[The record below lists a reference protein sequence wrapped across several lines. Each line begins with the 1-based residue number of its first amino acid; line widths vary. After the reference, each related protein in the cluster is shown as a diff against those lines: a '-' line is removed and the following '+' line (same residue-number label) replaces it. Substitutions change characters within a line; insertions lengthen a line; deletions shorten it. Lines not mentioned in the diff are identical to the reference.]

1 MYSLKWGVMCRFYD
15 LNISI
20 MMLGI
25 TLQVYNNENCYI
37 YVLKRSIVIQVYYYP
52 AMLTVFN
59 NNAFASHTIHAMKPF
74 NHDAYERPNGP

>member
-1 MYSLKWGVMCRFYD
+1 MYQSHD

-25 TLQVYNNENCYI
+25 TLSIHNNENGYI
-37 YVLKRSIVIQVYYYP
+37 YVLKRSIFRQVYYYP

-59 NNAFASHTIHAMKPF
+59 NNAFTSHTIHAMKPF
-74 NHDAYERPNGP
+74 NHDVMSGQTAQNLN

>member
-1 MYSLKWGVMCRFYD
+1 MYRFYD

-25 TLQVYNNENCYI
+25 TLQVHNNENCYM
-37 YVLKRSIVIQVYYYP
+37 YVLKLSIVIQVYYYP

-59 NNAFASHTIHAMKPF
+59 NNAFASHAIHDLYMQ
-74 NHDAYERPNGP
+74 

>member
-1 MYSLKWGVMCRFYD
+1 MCQCYD
-15 LNISI
+15 LNISM

-25 TLQVYNNENCYI
+25 TLSIDNNENCFI
-37 YVLKRSIVIQVYYYP
+37 YVLKRSIFIQAYYHP
-52 AMLTVFN
+52 AMLTVLSSI

>member
-1 MYSLKWGVMCRFYD
+1 MYRFYY

-25 TLQVYNNENCYI
+25 TLQVHNYI
-37 YVLKRSIVIQVYYYP
+37 DVLKRSICIQVYYYP

-59 NNAFASHTIHAMKPF
+59 NNAFASYSIHAMKPF